1 MKTIV
6 GLFETRYEAVRAVE
20 ALKAAGFDPDQMSVV
35 MRDRED
41 AAVVA
46 ETTGVVDH
54 SGDISAGGAL
64 GGGLL
69 GGLAGL
75 ALGAGALAIPG
86 IGPILAI
93 GPIAAMLTG
102 GALGAA
108 TGGILGALTEA
119 GVTEE
124 DAADYQAGVEHG
136 GILLTIHAPAAREA
150 EVRQVLQDAGLRDL
164 DHHRLRWAPRGP
176 KFHPDLEIQ
185 DGSI

>member
-1 MKTIV
+1 MKTVV
-6 GLFETRYEAVRAVE
+6 GLFETRNEVVGAVE
-20 ALKAAGFDPDQMSVV
+20 ALKLAGFDPEQMSVV
-35 MRDRED
+35 MKDRQD

-54 SGDISAGGAL
+54 SGDATANGAI

-86 IGPILAI
+86 IGPILAA

-119 GVTEE
+119 GLTEE
-124 DAADYQAGVEHG
+124 EAADYQAGVEHG
-136 GILLTIHAPAAREA
+136 GILLTVHAPADREA
-150 EVRQVLQDAGLRDL
+150 EARQVLKDAGLRDL
-164 DHHRLRWAPRGP
+164 DHHRVRWPARGS
-176 KFHPDLEIQ
+176 KFQPDVEIQ
-185 DGSI
+185 DPTT